1 MSKVTIEVD
10 EDAIEVLDAF
20 IKSQYSRRC
29 WIRNIGSENYWDE
42 RSDWERAEVDA
53 TKAKKLAKAFG
64 LYPYNQKEVRHPQF
78 QNVTPSKYGIS

>member
-29 WIRNIGSENYWDE
+29 WIRNIGSEDYFDG
-42 RSDWERAEVDA
+42 RSDWERAE
-53 TKAKKLAKAFG
+53 
-64 LYPYNQKEVRHPQF
+64 EVRHPQL
-78 QNVTPSKYGIS
+78 QNGTPSKYGIS